1 MTKTLEQRVKETEEL
16 FLEYCKIV
24 DKCKEKNI
32 KCKLLDKNGFK
43 KFKII
48 KKENGWVVDGLK
60 RQLGIE

>member
-1 MTKTLEQRVKETEEL
+1 MTQTLEQRVKETEEL
-16 FLEYCKIV
+16 FLEYSKIM
-24 DKCKEKNI
+24 DKLKDERLKKN
-32 KCKLLDKNGFK
+32 LSGKNGFK

>member
-1 MTKTLEQRVKETEEL
+1 MTQTLEQRVKETEEL
-16 FLEYCKIV
+16 FLEYSKIM
-24 DKCKEKNI
+24 DKLKDERLKKN
-32 KCKLLDKNGFK
+32 LSGKNGWE